1 MTVTDWVNTKF
12 REAYLNRWTFES
24 LPATWEQGLSVLTVD
39 QIRKGVAKVLIDSS
53 NGWPPALS
61 EFISICRGLEFDFQ
75 DCFDR
80 FISNEKPRNQF
91 ERLVFTD
98 AIHANVKLKAIGDDE
113 RTFKKVFDR
122 WVKRFA
128 SGDVPQD
135 VPALPP
141 KSVVMPTDIE
151 RERVGTPDP
160 SQFKKGSV
168 FSRVAEMG
176 KRHDSLPT

>member
-1 MTVTDWVNTKF
+1 M
-12 REAYLNRWTFES
+12 NRWTFET

-39 QIRKGVAKVLIDSS
+39 QIRKGVTKVLIDSAS
-53 NGWPPALS
+53 GWPPTLS
-61 EFISICRGLEFDFQ
+61 EFIGICKNLEFDFSG
-75 DCFDR
+75 CFER
-80 FISNEKPRNQF
+80 FMSNAKPCTQF
-91 ERLVFTD
+91 EKLVFTD
-98 AIHANVKLKAIGDDE
+98 AVHANVKLKAIGDDE
-113 RTFKKVFDR
+113 RTFKKVFDK

-128 SGDVPQD
+128 SGNVPQD

-151 RERVGTPDP
+151 RERAGTPDP

-176 KRHDSLPT
+176 KKT